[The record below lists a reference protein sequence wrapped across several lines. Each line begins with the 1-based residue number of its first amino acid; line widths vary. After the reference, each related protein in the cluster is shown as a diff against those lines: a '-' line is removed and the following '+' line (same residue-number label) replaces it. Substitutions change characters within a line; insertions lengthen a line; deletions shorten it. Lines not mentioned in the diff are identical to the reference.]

1 MDLQIQGNIK
11 KSKRKLSIFLD
22 PADSPS
28 FSQNSSISTLAKKK
42 KLSSFSQSQPTQNI
56 QNISIYSESP
66 LSKDSESEIR
76 TQKSQLFIKIPKKT
90 SFNLSQYSKLS
101 SSIYSRTPLWLK
113 ATNLQLF

>member
-11 KSKRKLSIFLD
+11 KTKPKLSILLD

-42 KLSSFSQSQPTQNI
+42 KLSSFSQSQPTHNI
-56 QNISIYSESP
+56 QNIPIYSESP

-76 TQKSQLFIKIPKKT
+76 TQKSQLYVKIPKKT
-90 SFNLSQYSKLS
+90 SFDLSQYSELS
-101 SSIYSRTPLWLK
+101 SSVYSRTPLGLK
-113 ATNLQLF
+113 DTNLQLS